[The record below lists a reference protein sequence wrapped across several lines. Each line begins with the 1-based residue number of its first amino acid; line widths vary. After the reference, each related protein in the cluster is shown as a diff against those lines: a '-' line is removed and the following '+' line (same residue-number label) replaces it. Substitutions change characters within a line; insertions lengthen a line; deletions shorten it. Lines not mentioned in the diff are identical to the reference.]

1 MKNEKQESPAAEILW
16 LRGLRA
22 FVAENSTERL
32 LAEADALDAARAET
46 EADKQALFLRTLTL
60 IERGEKADFYSRVL
74 QYAELKERGEKGG
87 AEQAIRRHWGEL
99 QQMERGI
106 KRRYEKLRE
115 GAADR
120 ADGGHT
126 GDNAMAAGEKRGNA
140 QEPAGHFTFCGAI

>member
-1 MKNEKQESPAAEILW
+1 MSLAETAKQLQQESPAAEILW

-22 FVAENSTERL
+22 FVAENSAAQL
-32 LAEADALDAARAET
+32 LAELDALLAARAEA
-46 EADKQALFLRTLTL
+46 EADKQTLFLRTLAL

-87 AEQAIRRHWGEL
+87 AAQAIRRHWGEL

-115 GAADR
+115 GCR
-120 ADGGHT
+120 
-126 GDNAMAAGEKRGNA
+126 
-140 QEPAGHFTFCGAI
+140 

>member
-74 QYAELKERGEKGG
+74 QYAELRERGEKGG
-87 AEQAIRRHWGEL
+87 AEQAIRRHWPEL
-99 QQMERGI
+99 MEMERRI
-106 KRRYEKLRE
+106 IRNYEKQRE
-115 GAADR
+115 GC
-120 ADGGHT
+120 
-126 GDNAMAAGEKRGNA
+126 K
-140 QEPAGHFTFCGAI
+140 

>member
-32 LAEADALDAARAET
+32 LAEAD
-46 EADKQALFLRTLTL
+46 KQALFLRTLTL
-60 IERGEKADFYSRVL
+60 IEKGEKADFYSRVL
-74 QYAELKERGEKGG
+74 QYAELKEREEKGG

-106 KRRYEKLRE
+106 AENYKRLRE
-115 GAADR
+115 GCR
-120 ADGGHT
+120 
-126 GDNAMAAGEKRGNA
+126 
-140 QEPAGHFTFCGAI
+140 

>member
-1 MKNEKQESPAAEILW
+1 MGTDEVIVAVEAFGYDERTPDDRLGDDMGNEKQESPAAEILW

-32 LAEADALDAARAET
+32 LAEADALDAARAEA

-60 IERGEKADFYSRVL
+60 IEKGEKADFYSRVL
-74 QYAELKERGEKGG
+74 QYAELKEREEKGG

-106 KRRYEKLRE
+106 AENYKRLRE
-115 GAADR
+115 GCR
-120 ADGGHT
+120 
-126 GDNAMAAGEKRGNA
+126 
-140 QEPAGHFTFCGAI
+140 

>member
-60 IERGEKADFYSRVL
+60 IGRGEKADFYSRVL
-74 QYAELKERGEKGG
+74 QYAELKERGERGG
-87 AEQAIRRHWGEL
+87 AAQAIRRHWGEL

-106 KRRYEKLRE
+106 SEHYEKLRE
-115 GAADR
+115 GCR
-120 ADGGHT
+120 
-126 GDNAMAAGEKRGNA
+126 
-140 QEPAGHFTFCGAI
+140 

>member
-32 LAEADALDAARAET
+32 LAEADALDAARAEAEA
-46 EADKQALFLRTLTL
+46 EADKQTLFLRTLAL
-60 IERGEKADFYSRVL
+60 IEKGEKADFYSRVL
-74 QYAELKERGEKGG
+74 QYAELKEREEKGG
-87 AEQAIRRHWGEL
+87 AEKAIRRHWGEL

-115 GAADR
+115 GCR
-120 ADGGHT
+120 
-126 GDNAMAAGEKRGNA
+126 
-140 QEPAGHFTFCGAI
+140 

>member
-60 IERGEKADFYSRVL
+60 IERGEK
-74 QYAELKERGEKGG
+74 GG

-115 GAADR
+115 GCR
-120 ADGGHT
+120 
-126 GDNAMAAGEKRGNA
+126 
-140 QEPAGHFTFCGAI
+140 

>member
-32 LAEADALDAARAET
+32 LAEADALDAARAE
-46 EADKQALFLRTLTL
+46 ADKQALFLRTLAL
-60 IERGEKADFYSRVL
+60 IEKGEKADFYSRVL
-74 QYAELKERGEKGG
+74 QYAELKEREEKGG
-87 AEQAIRRHWGEL
+87 AEKAIRRHWGEL

-115 GAADR
+115 GCR
-120 ADGGHT
+120 
-126 GDNAMAAGEKRGNA
+126 
-140 QEPAGHFTFCGAI
+140 

>member
-22 FVAENSTERL
+22 FVAENSTEQL
-32 LAEADALDAARAET
+32 LAELDALLAET

-74 QYAELKERGEKGG
+74 QYAELRERGEKGG

-106 KRRYEKLRE
+106 SEHYEKLRE
-115 GAADR
+115 GCR
-120 ADGGHT
+120 
-126 GDNAMAAGEKRGNA
+126 
-140 QEPAGHFTFCGAI
+140 

>member
-32 LAEADALDAARAET
+32 LVEADALDAARAET

-74 QYAELKERGEKGG
+74 QYAELRERGEKGG
-87 AEQAIRRHWGEL
+87 AEQAIRRDTKHNGRKAPRR
-99 QQMERGI
+99 MAKTMTPRGFFCLP
-106 KRRYEKLRE
+106 K
-115 GAADR
+115 
-120 ADGGHT
+120 GGCLLL
-126 GDNAMAAGEKRGNA
+126 AG
-140 QEPAGHFTFCGAI
+140 

>member
-22 FVAENSTERL
+22 FVAENSAAQL

-74 QYAELKERGEKGG
+74 QYAELKEREEKGG
-87 AEQAIRRHWGEL
+87 AEKAIRRHWGEL

-115 GAADR
+115 GCR
-120 ADGGHT
+120 
-126 GDNAMAAGEKRGNA
+126 
-140 QEPAGHFTFCGAI
+140 